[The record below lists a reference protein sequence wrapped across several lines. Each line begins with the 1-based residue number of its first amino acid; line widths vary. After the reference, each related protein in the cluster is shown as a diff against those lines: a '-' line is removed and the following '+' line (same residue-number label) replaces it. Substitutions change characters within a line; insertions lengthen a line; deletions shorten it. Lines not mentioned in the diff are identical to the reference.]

1 MQVIHDA
8 RGMYA
13 TLPAADMDRAKR
25 WYAEKLGLTPAADIP
40 DGALYEVGDSRFLV
54 YLSVYAGTNQATAA
68 TLSVDDVER
77 TAEALRQAGVTLEQ
91 WDLPNASWENGVAT
105 MKVGDRDMHGIWF
118 RDSEGNILGATDFP
132 TR

>member
-1 MQVIHDA
+1 MQVIQDA
-8 RGMYA
+8 KGMHA

-40 DGALYEVGDSRFLV
+40 GGALYEVGESRFLV
-54 YLSVYAGTNQATAA
+54 YPSAYAGTNQATAA
-68 TLSVDDVER
+68 TLSVDDVGR

-91 WDLPNASWENGVAT
+91 WDLPDTVWEDGVAT
-105 MKVGDRDMHGIWF
+105 IKVGDGDMHGIWF